1 MVNPLIFLKL
11 NYEGLQKG
19 GGGGGLDQYLGI
31 GVTRLGFETMTLF
44 RAKNS

>member
-1 MVNPLIFLKL
+1 MKA
-11 NYEGLQKG
+11 YRKEEA
-19 GGGGGLDQYLGI
+19 GGGGGLDQNFGI